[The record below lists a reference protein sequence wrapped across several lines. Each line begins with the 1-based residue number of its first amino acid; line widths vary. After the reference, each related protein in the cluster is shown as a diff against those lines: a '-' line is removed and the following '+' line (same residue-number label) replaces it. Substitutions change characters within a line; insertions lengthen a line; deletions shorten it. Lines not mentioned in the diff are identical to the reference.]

1 MNYFNESR
9 GAVVEKIK
17 ESASSVLPIFVI
29 VLLMC
34 LFIVPIQTDLVL
46 CFVLGAVMLVFGMG
60 FFSLGADVS
69 MTPIGNKIG
78 TALTKT
84 KNLPLILVISFFLG
98 FAVTIAEP
106 DLQVLAQQVPA
117 VPNLTLILAVACGVG
132 VFLVVA
138 LLRMLFSIALPPLL
152 VCFYAVIFIL
162 AFFVPKEFL
171 SVAFDSGGVT
181 TGPMTVPFIMALGV
195 GISATRSDRHRS
207 EERR

>member
-46 CFVLGAVMLVFGMG
+46 CFVLGAVMLVFSMG

-106 DLQVLAQQVPA
+106 DLQVLAETVPHINSF
-117 VPNLTLILAVACGVG
+117 VLLATVGVG
-132 VFLVVA
+132 VGL
-138 LLRMLFSIALPPLL
+138 
-152 VCFYAVIFIL
+152 
-162 AFFVPKEFL
+162 FL
-171 SVAFDSGGVT
+171 SV
-181 TGPMTVPFIMALGV
+181 
-195 GISATRSDRHRS
+195 
-207 EERR
+207 